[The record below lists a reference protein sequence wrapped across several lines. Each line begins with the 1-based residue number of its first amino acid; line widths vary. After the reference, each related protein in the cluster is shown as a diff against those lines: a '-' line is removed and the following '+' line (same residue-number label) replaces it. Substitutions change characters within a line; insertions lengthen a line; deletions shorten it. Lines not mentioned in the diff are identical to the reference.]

1 MLVIVGS
8 KSDLIKGQIENVEI
22 HATFLNLDFNDV
34 DFETSLSECLQ
45 KVREEVMA
53 HKNLLSEQKQTL
65 KSKQKHT
72 NGHIY

>member
-34 DFETSLSECLQ
+34 AFETSLSECLQ
-45 KVREEVMA
+45 KVKEEIMA
-53 HKNLLSEQKQTL
+53 HKNLLSEQKETPSL
-65 KSKQKHT
+65 
-72 NGHIY
+72 